1 MIPDYQSLM
10 LPLLTMASDGTEH
23 RISDVVEQLGKKLNL
38 TDAEVAEMLPSG
50 KQTLFS
56 NRVHWAKTYMAQA
69 KLLEITKRA
78 HFRITER
85 GRQVLLS
92 KPAKVDV
99 QLLEQFPEFLDFK
112 ERRREAQKPP
122 TTAIQPAP
130 ESDTAAKLATPDE
143 LLRTT
148 IADLD

>member
-1 MIPDYQSLM
+1 
-10 LPLLTMASDGTEH
+10 
-23 RISDVVEQLGKKLNL
+23 
-38 TDAEVAEMLPSG
+38 
-50 KQTLFS
+50 
-56 NRVHWAKTYMAQA
+56 
-69 KLLEITKRA
+69 
-78 HFRITER
+78 FRITER

-148 IADLD
+148 IADLDSALATELLGRVMAAPPAFFESLIVDLLLKMGYGGSREDAGRAIGKSGDGGVDGVIDQDPGP